1 MQLAVSRI
9 RFDVAALGDETLVEL
24 ARRGDEDA
32 IRILI
37 KRHNQRLFRV
47 ARGVVRDDGEAEDIV
62 QETYVRAFTSLESFR
77 GEAQLST
84 WLTRIALNEA
94 LGRMRRRRP
103 LAELAELDAGTGSD
117 EGRLA
122 MFQPSL
128 VTPSPETEAARG
140 QVRLVLE
147 QAIDCLPELFRLV
160 FILRDVEGMNIEE
173 TSAHLSIKPETV
185 KTSASPGAKA
195 SARRDRREAV
205 DVVRRNFSVRRSSVR
220 KHGRPCRR
228 TLARTTDFRSRTVVG
243 GKRIRRQF
251 PLGWMMRQRPGSAK
265 GVMFITIEDK
275 TGIANLVIWPQV
287 FEKNRRVILGSSIL
301 AARGRIQREGDVVH
315 LVARHLKDLS
325 AELASVGERDAGFWL
340 PHGRG
345 VEFHHGSPTPDP
357 RGLPPRG
364 SKPRDIYV
372 PDRHIDTIRVK
383 PRDFR

>member
-37 KRHNQRLFRV
+37 KRHNRRLFRV
-47 ARGVVRDDGEAEDIV
+47 ARGVVRDDSEAEDIV
-62 QETYVRAFTSLESFR
+62 QETYVRAFIRLDSFR

-103 LAELAELDAGTGSD
+103 LAELAELDAGSGSD

-185 KTSASPGAKA
+185 KTRLHRARKLMRAVIAEKLSTSFGEIFPFDGARCASMA
-195 SARRDRREAV
+195 DRVVERLREQ
-205 DVVRRNFSVRRSSVR
+205 RIS
-220 KHGRPCRR
+220 G
-228 TLARTTDFRSRTVVG
+228 LAR
-243 GKRIRRQF
+243 
-251 PLGWMMRQRPGSAK
+251 
-265 GVMFITIEDK
+265 
-275 TGIANLVIWPQV
+275 
-287 FEKNRRVILGSSIL
+287 
-301 AARGRIQREGDVVH
+301 
-315 LVARHLKDLS
+315 
-325 AELASVGERDAGFWL
+325 
-340 PHGRG
+340 
-345 VEFHHGSPTPDP
+345 
-357 RGLPPRG
+357 
-364 SKPRDIYV
+364 
-372 PDRHIDTIRVK
+372 
-383 PRDFR
+383 